1 MEIALFLSLLAV
13 AIAVGGWLAIRED
26 DADIPEHTRRFLATY
41 DPSAA
46 AAPPLGAADDAGRAA
61 DPPSAGAACT
71 PKPPTPGG
79 KPAQGPPWAS
89 GHK

>member
-1 MEIALFLSLLAV
+1 MEIILFLSMLAV
-13 AIAVGGWLAIRED
+13 AIAVGGWLLVRD
-26 DADIPEHTRRFLATY
+26 PDADIPEHTRRFLATY

-71 PKPPTPGG
+71 PKPPAPGG
-79 KPAQGPPWAS
+79 KPAQGPHRAS